1 VRVVND
7 INPVFSFDDEE
18 DEDDKEEVAANEA
31 VFGSGGGWPFLSRVR
46 AKKIVFSKFDP
57 HFHEKISGE
66 MCMKNVNYN
75 ISHA

>member
-1 VRVVND
+1 MRVVND

-46 AKKIVFSKFDP
+46 GV
-57 HFHEKISGE
+57 
-66 MCMKNVNYN
+66 
-75 ISHA
+75 

>member
-46 AKKIVFSKFDP
+46 AKKIVFPKFDP

-66 MCMKNVNYN
+66 
-75 ISHA
+75 I